1 MTIIFLI
8 LIILASVVLGFIVL
22 VQNPKGG
29 GLAGSFAGLSNQFM
43 GVKQTT
49 DVLEKGT
56 WVFAGVIGV
65 LCLASTFFISGSATG
80 TNTKVPDAAAPA
92 ATQQQP
98 IQPNTIPLQQTTP
111 AQSK

>member
-1 MTIIFLI
+1 MTILFLI

-56 WVFAGVIGV
+56 WIFAAIIGV
-65 LCLASTFFISGSATG
+65 LCLASTFFISSTGSTS
-80 TNTKVPDAAAPA
+80 TKVPETSAP
-92 ATQQQP
+92 TQQQP
-98 IQPNTIPLQQTTP
+98 VQPDTTTPLQNTP
-111 AQSK
+111 AQPK

>member
-1 MTIIFLI
+1 MTILFVI
-8 LIILASVVLGFIVL
+8 LIILASVILGFIVL

-56 WVFAGVIGV
+56 WIFAAVIGV
-65 LCLASTFFISGSATG
+65 LCLASTFFISGAANV
-80 TNTKVPDAAAPA
+80 TNTEATDYKAPPSQA
-92 ATQQQP
+92 PSQQNTNTVP
-98 IQPNTIPLQQTTP
+98 IQSQPTPN
-111 AQSK
+111 K